1 MATTP
6 PRMLLSSPVD
16 VLAAVP
22 YLIGFHPADSLV
34 VLGLTGSRPHSEA
47 RLTLRW
53 DLPLASDALDRF
65 VPILFKEDITHV
77 ILLGYGAGPL
87 VTPAVDQVRS
97 LVQGADIA
105 VAEALRSDGGRYWSY
120 ICEAATCCPPEGT
133 PYDVAS
139 SQIPALATLRGM
151 VALPD
156 RAALEGSLEPAEG
169 AARDGMREATR
180 SAISDMIGRFRAC
193 RNADAFARDL
203 VAEGIARVH
212 TAVETYGAGGRLDD
226 DDAARLCM
234 ALSIVRVRD
243 EAWTSM
249 VADGLRAHLA
259 LWHDLVRRVE
269 PRFLPPV
276 ASLLGMAAWHHGDCA
291 LADMALN
298 RALAADPG
306 YSMAVLL
313 SQALSHMLPPDRLG
327 ERMPRPADLDQAM
340 GPPHMAWLLPLLD
353 LIDDQAGDYAA
364 EEAFTSGP
372 EAAADA
378 TNAAA
383 SPDRDPPD
391 PGAVPAP
398 PARDGAAP

>member
-77 ILLGYGAGPL
+77 IVLGYGAGPL

-97 LVQGADIA
+97 LAQGSDIA
-105 VAEALRSDGGRYWSY
+105 VAEALRADGGRYWSY
-120 ICEAATCCPPEGT
+120 TCAATTCCPPEGT

-139 SQIPALATLRGM
+139 SQVPALATLHGM

-169 AARDGMREATR
+169 AAREGMREATK
-180 SAISDMIGRFRAC
+180 SAIDDMIGRFRTC
-193 RNADAFARDL
+193 RDADAFARDL

-212 TAVETYGAGGRLDD
+212 TAVETYTAGGRLDD
-226 DDAARLCM
+226 AGAARLGM
-234 ALSIVRVRD
+234 VLSIVRVRD

-249 VADGLRAHLA
+249 AADGLRAHLA

-291 LADMALN
+291 LADMALS

-313 SQALSHMLPPDRLG
+313 THALSHMLPPDRLS

-340 GPPHMAWLLPLLD
+340 GPPHMSWLLPLLD
-353 LIDDQAGDYAA
+353 LIDVQAGDYAA
-364 EEAFTSGP
+364 ELAFTTAP
-372 EAAADA
+372 EEAAA
-378 TNAAA
+378 
-383 SPDRDPPD
+383 SSDRDPPD
-391 PGAVPAP
+391 AAAVPSP
-398 PARDGAAP
+398 PDRDGAAP